1 MSRLTQAMNNMGYQY
16 YDWNVSSG
24 DAGET
29 TKTSQIIQNIKDGCA
44 QHKASVVLQHDI
56 KDFSVSAVE
65 SVIQWG
71 LNNGYTFKALTLDS
85 PSAHHG
91 VNN

>member
-1 MSRLTQAMNNMGYQY
+1 MKMKLFIVAALAWVSMGAMAQKTKQVIE
-16 YDWNVSSG
+16 NV
-24 DAGET
+24 ET
-29 TKTSQIIQNIKDGCA
+29 GCMENTVNII
-44 QHKASVVLQHDI
+44 LQHDI

-71 LNNGYTFKALTLDS
+71 LNNGYTFKALQLDS

>member
-1 MSRLTQAMNNMGYQY
+1 MTRLTQAMNNMGYQY

-29 TKTSQIIQNIKDGCA
+29 TRTNQVIQNIKDGCL
-44 QHKASVVLQHDI
+44 QHKVSVVLQHDI